1 MTKLARFLFG
11 VEDALTITTRTKKG
25 QSWYMAA
32 DICRL
37 VGIANHSTA
46 VHGERTDG
54 FELEKSEWLKNAE
67 YTGTSKRQILMVN
80 NSGMV
85 KLIMQ
90 GTTGRAR
97 EVQVRA
103 QQQRG

>member
-37 VGIANHSTA
+37 VGIANHSIA
-46 VHGERTDG
+46 VHGPRKDS
-54 FELEKSEWLKNAE
+54 FELEKAEWCKTSEF
-67 YTGTSKRQILMVN
+67 TGTTKRQILMVN
-80 NSGMV
+80 DSGMR

-90 GTTGRAR
+90 GTTNRAR
-97 EVQVRA
+97 EVQARA
-103 QQQRG
+103 QQGQV

>member
-54 FELEKSEWLKNAE
+54 YQLGKDEWLKATE

-80 NSGMV
+80 NSGML

-90 GTTGRAR
+90 GTTDRAR
-97 EVQVRA
+97 EIQASAR
-103 QQQRG
+103 QQLG